1 MYDKVIKFILQYYKA
16 PTRMNKIEKK
26 KTITEYWK
34 KYSAT
39 ETHMYFWKE
48 FVL

>member
-1 MYDKVIKFILQYYKA
+1 
-16 PTRMNKIEKK
+16 MNKIEKK
-26 KTITEYWK
+26 KTIIKYWE

-39 ETHMYFWKE
+39 ETHMYFSEE

>member
-26 KTITEYWK
+26 KDNN
-34 KYSAT
+34 
-39 ETHMYFWKE
+39 
-48 FVL
+48 